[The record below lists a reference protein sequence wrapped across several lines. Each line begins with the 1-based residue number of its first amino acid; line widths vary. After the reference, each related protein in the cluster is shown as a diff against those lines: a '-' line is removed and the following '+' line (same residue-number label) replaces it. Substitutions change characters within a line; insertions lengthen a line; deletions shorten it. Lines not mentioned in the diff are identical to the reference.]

1 MLKPFFYHTF
11 KNGVMQNH
19 HLTSVSTSPQFFAR
33 PIFLDTGPISATVTN
48 STSTVQYTVS
58 NSMKDQFKLRLVFE
72 SGTAEEFK
80 DCITHARGIDLY
92 VRNIHTVQT
101 NANTLVFES
110 TRDRMYAML
119 LLSND
124 PLYTVH
130 EID

>member
-1 MLKPFFYHTF
+1 MSY
-11 KNGVMQNH
+11 
-19 HLTSVSTSPQFFAR
+19 SE
-33 PIFLDTGPISATVTN
+33 
-48 STSTVQYTVS
+48 STVSIHMNTQH
-58 NSMKDQFKLRLVFE
+58 KLRLVFE
-72 SGTAEEFK
+72 PGTAEEFK

-92 VRNIHTVQT
+92 VRNVHTQQI

-110 TRDRMYAML
+110 QRDRMYAML

>member
-1 MLKPFFYHTF
+1 
-11 KNGVMQNH
+11 MQNH
-19 HLTSVSTSPQFFAR
+19 HLTSVSTSPKFFAR
-33 PIFLDTGPISATVTN
+33 PIFLDTGPISATA
-48 STSTVQYTVS
+48 TSTVSYTVLTVS
-58 NSMKDQFKLRLVFE
+58 NSMTQGYKLCLVFE

-110 TRDRMYAML
+110 DRDRMYAQL

-130 EID
+130 LKD

>member
-1 MLKPFFYHTF
+1 
-11 KNGVMQNH
+11 MQNH
-19 HLTSVSTSPQFFAR
+19 HLTSVSTSPKFFAR

-48 STSTVQYTVS
+48 STSTVDYTVS
-58 NSMKDQFKLRLVFE
+58 NSMTDKYKLRLVFE

-80 DCITHARGIDLY
+80 DCITAARGIDLY

>member
-1 MLKPFFYHTF
+1 M
-11 KNGVMQNH
+11 VMKNH
-19 HLTSVSTSPQFFAR
+19 HLTSVSTSPKFFAR
-33 PIFLDTGPISATVTN
+33 LFFLDTGPISATVTN
-48 STSTVQYTVS
+48 STSTVDYTVS
-58 NSMKDQFKLRLVFE
+58 NSMTDKYKLRLVFE

-110 TRDRMYAML
+110 TRDRTYAML
-119 LLSND
+119 LLSDD

>member
-1 MLKPFFYHTF
+1 M
-11 KNGVMQNH
+11 
-19 HLTSVSTSPQFFAR
+19 
-33 PIFLDTGPISATVTN
+33 
-48 STSTVQYTVS
+48 YTVS
-58 NSMKDQFKLRLVFE
+58 NSMTDKYKLRLVFE

-101 NANTLVFES
+101 NSNTLVFETS
-110 TRDRMYAML
+110 RDRTYAML
-119 LLSND
+119 LLSDD

>member
-1 MLKPFFYHTF
+1 MT
-11 KNGVMQNH
+11 
-19 HLTSVSTSPQFFAR
+19 TAISTIAHS
-33 PIFLDTGPISATVTN
+33 S
-48 STSTVQYTVS
+48 STVSIHMNTQH
-58 NSMKDQFKLRLVFE
+58 KLRLVFE

-80 DCITHARGIDLY
+80 DCITAARGIDLY

-110 TRDRMYAML
+110 TRDRMYAQL

-124 PLYTVH
+124 PLYTVV

>member
-1 MLKPFFYHTF
+1 MEY
-11 KNGVMQNH
+11 
-19 HLTSVSTSPQFFAR
+19 
-33 PIFLDTGPISATVTN
+33 TVH
-48 STSTVQYTVS
+48 TVS
-58 NSMKDQFKLRLVFE
+58 NTMNLPYKLRLQFE
-72 SGTAEEFK
+72 PGTAEEFK

-92 VRNIHTVQT
+92 VRNIHTVQI

-110 TRDRMYAML
+110 GRDRMYAQL

>member
-1 MLKPFFYHTF
+1 
-11 KNGVMQNH
+11 MQNH
-19 HLTSVSTSPQFFAR
+19 HLTSVSTSPKFFAR
-33 PIFLDTGPISATVTN
+33 PIFLVVGPISATVTN
-48 STSTVQYTVS
+48 TASTVVCTVS
-58 NSMKDQFKLRLVFE
+58 NSMTDQFKLRLVFE

-101 NANTLVFES
+101 NCNTLVFES

-124 PLYTVH
+124 PLYTVV

>member
-19 HLTSVSTSPQFFAR
+19 HLTSVSTSPKFFAR

-58 NSMKDQFKLRLVFE
+58 NSMTDKYKLRLVFE

-80 DCITHARGIDLY
+80 DCITAARGIDLY